1 MAKPHVNFWVDA
13 TIATAFTVS
22 AVSGLVFLLPVDGG
36 MATGV
41 LGLSYR
47 TWDQI
52 HLWSSLMTITGVIMH
67 LVLHAK
73 WITVTTRRVLG
84 IKRHRPTGR
93 AAPSGEM
100 PRRRF
105 LHLVGIALAS
115 FVAGSVSGA
124 LAATS
129 GRQVDAADASAS
141 DPALPVG
148 VSMDQ
153 ARADPSSLPA
163 ADATATP
170 PVPSTTAAPA
180 AMAEPADGTA
190 TATVAPSPT
199 PSAMPTGEVAMCVKC
214 PRGLVN
220 DPYPGR
226 CRAYVD
232 RNGNGICDNSEPFP
246 CD

>member
-1 MAKPHVNFWVDA
+1 MAKPQVNFWVDA
-13 TIATAFTVS
+13 AIGAAFTVS

-36 MATGV
+36 TATGV

-52 HLWSSLMTITGVIMH
+52 HLWSSLTTITGVITH

-84 IKRHRPTGR
+84 ISRRPAGR
-93 AAPSGEM
+93 AAPSGGM

-105 LHLVGIALAS
+105 LHLAGVALAS
-115 FVAGSVSGA
+115 FVVGAVSGA
-124 LAATS
+124 LATTS
-129 GRQVDAADASAS
+129 GRQADAADASAS
-141 DPALPVG
+141 DPALSAGAG
-148 VSMDQ
+148 VDQ
-153 ARADPSSLPA
+153 ARADPPSLPA

-170 PVPSTTAAPA
+170 PAPSTTAVAVGTA
-180 AMAEPADGTA
+180 GPADGTA
-190 TATVAPSPT
+190 TATVAPSQT
-199 PSAMPTGEVAMCVKC
+199 PCATPTGEVAMCVKC

-226 CRAYVD
+226 CRLYVD

>member
-36 MATGV
+36 TATGV

-52 HLWSSLMTITGVIMH
+52 HLWASLTTIAGVITH
-67 LVLHAK
+67 LILHAK
-73 WITVTTRRVLG
+73 WILVTARHVLG
-84 IKRHRPTGR
+84 VKRRRPTAQ
-93 AAPSGEM
+93 AAPSGGM

-105 LHLVGIALAS
+105 LHLAGVALTS
-115 FVAGSVSGA
+115 FVVGAVSGV
-124 LAATS
+124 LATTG
-129 GRQVDAADASAS
+129 GRQADAADASAS
-141 DPALPVG
+141 DSELSAEAG
-148 VSMDQ
+148 ADQ
-153 ARADPSSLPA
+153 ARADPPSPSVT
-163 ADATATP
+163 DATATP
-170 PVPSTTAAPA
+170 PTPHTTTVPTAT
-180 AMAEPADGTA
+180 AEVAEGTA
-190 TATVAPSPT
+190 TATVTPSPT
-199 PSAMPTGEVAMCVKC
+199 PTEEVAMCVKC

-226 CRAYVD
+226 CRLYVD
-232 RNGNGICDNSEPFP
+232 RNRNGICDNSEPFP